1 MKVAAYLHFKDK
13 AQEAI
18 EIYQS
23 IFEAKVINQYKY
35 KEGMT
40 ENPTLI
46 GKIFH
51 AELIIGDLNL
61 YLCDTDQTA
70 SFESLKFVMEISDE
84 VHAHALF
91 SKLSTHG
98 KIIQDFTK
106 MPYGPT
112 IGEVED
118 KFGVKWNIVIC

>member
-1 MKVAAYLHFKDK
+1 MKVAPYLHFKDK
-13 AQEAI
+13 AQEAT

-40 ENPTLI
+40 ENPALI

-70 SFESLKFVMEISDE
+70 SFESLKFLMEISDKDQ
-84 VHAHALF
+84 AHFF

-98 KIIQDFTK
+98 EIIQGFTK
-106 MPYGPT
+106 MHYGPT
-112 IGEVED
+112 NGKVED
-118 KFGVKWNIVIC
+118 KFGVKWHIVIC